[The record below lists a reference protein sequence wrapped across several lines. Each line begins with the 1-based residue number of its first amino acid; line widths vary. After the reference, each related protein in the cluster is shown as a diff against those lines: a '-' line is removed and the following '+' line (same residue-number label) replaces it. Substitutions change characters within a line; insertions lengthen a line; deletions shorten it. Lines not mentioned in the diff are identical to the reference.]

1 MKEVRDPESLP
12 ASVLRVA
19 ALLRPYRVKVAVGI
33 LLALAQSGLMLLQPL
48 FAARAAQSLLEG
60 LVPRALLFNWLVLL
74 ALAGLATYATQILF
88 GRLGLRLTADLSMRV
103 YDHLQRLPLRWHQD
117 RRRGDVLSLL
127 SRDVWQVS
135 GLVTSVLIP
144 LLPLLLTCVGAWVM
158 LVRIDARIG
167 LLIGAAIPVFIIAVR
182 LATRRLRPLATLGSR
197 EYALQTAIA
206 EQSLSTL
213 ALVKAFTRE
222 PVESDRYRVQTQK
235 YLAVELRQLRA
246 RAGLQPTVRFVAAAG
261 VLLLLG
267 LSAGAVA
274 RGSLEPPDL
283 VSLLLYGMLLTQ
295 PISTLAGMYAVLQHA
310 KGSSTRIVEAL
321 AGEIERDT
329 GTRELGEV
337 RGAITFEDVHFAYP
351 GRSELIRGL
360 YLDVSTGETV
370 AITGLNGA
378 GKSTLAHLL
387 MRFVEPDRGR
397 ILLDGVDLREIP
409 LSNLRRHIGL
419 VSQNVLLLNA
429 SVEEN
434 IGYGRLHAT
443 RVEIEA
449 AARAAHA
456 AGFIEDLPQGYD
468 TIIGDEGLK
477 LSGGQR
483 QRISLAR
490 ALLKDP
496 AVLVLDEAT
505 AMFDPDGERGF
516 IAECHELL
524 RDRTV
529 ILITHRPASLALADR
544 VLRIDAGRIVHDAGV
559 AI

>member
-1 MKEVRDPESLP
+1 MKEVRDPKSLP
-12 ASVLRVA
+12 GSILRLAS
-19 ALLRPYRVKVAVGI
+19 LLRPYRAQLAIGI
-33 LLALAQSGLMLLQPL
+33 ILALTQSSLMLLQPL

-60 LVPRALLFNWLVLL
+60 LVPTSLLVYWLLVM
-74 ALAGLATYATQILF
+74 ALAGLVTFVTQLLF

-127 SRDVWQVS
+127 SRDVWQIS
-135 GLVTSVLIP
+135 GFVTSVLIP
-144 LLPLLLTCVGAWVM
+144 LLPLLLTCFGAMVM
-158 LVRIDARIG
+158 LIRIDARIG
-167 LLIGAAIPVFIIAVR
+167 VLIGAAIPVFVIAVK
-182 LATRRLRPLATLGSR
+182 LATRSLRPLATLGSR

-206 EQSLSTL
+206 EQSLATI

-222 PVESDRYRVQTQK
+222 PVESDRYRQQTQR

-246 RAGLQPTVRFVAAAG
+246 RAGLQPAVRFVAAAG
-261 VLLLLG
+261 VLLLIGLG
-267 LSAGAVA
+267 AGAVA
-274 RGSLEPPDL
+274 RGSLEPPEL

-295 PISTLAGMYAVLQHA
+295 PISTLAGLHAVLQHA
-310 KGSSTRIVEAL
+310 KGSSVRIIEAL
-321 AGEIERDT
+321 EGELEKDT
-329 GTRELGEV
+329 GTRHLAEV
-337 RGAITFEDVHFAYP
+337 RGAVTFDDVYFSYP
-351 GRSELIRGL
+351 GRGDLIRGL
-360 YLDVSTGETV
+360 DLEVASGETV
-370 AITGLNGA
+370 AITGANGA

-397 ILLDGVDLREIP
+397 ILLDGVDIRELP
-409 LSNLRRHIGL
+409 LSGLRSHIGL

-443 RVEIEA
+443 REEIEA

-456 AGFIEDLPQGYD
+456 DGFIGGLPQGYG
-468 TIIGDEGLK
+468 TVIGDEGLK

-496 AVLVLDEAT
+496 ALLVLDEAT
-505 AMFDPDGERGF
+505 AMFDPEGERSF
-516 IAECHELL
+516 IAECHQLL

-544 VLRIDAGRIVHDAGV
+544 VVRMDAGRILHDAQV
-559 AI
+559 AS